1 MRRIGLV
8 VFALALAACGG
19 GGGESANLAPRS
31 PPPAAVVD
39 DFHAEWCG
47 AVLPYIRLIEG
58 ESLVPGSAPAIL
70 RDLDDTV
77 ERLDTLSVALAD
89 ADLDDAAAKVRTL
102 SDRIAEQADVASQP
116 VVPTT
121 KAVLDALHDAKVAT
135 KVVVRA
141 LGPAV
146 DAMGRC

>member
-1 MRRIGLV
+1 
-8 VFALALAACGG
+8 
-19 GGGESANLAPRS
+19 
-31 PPPAAVVD
+31 
-39 DFHAEWCG
+39 
-47 AVLPYIRLIEG
+47 
-58 ESLVPGSAPAIL
+58 L

-121 KAVLDALHDAKVAT
+121 KAVLDALHDARVAT
-135 KVVVRA
+135 KAVVRA
-141 LGPAV
+141 IGPAV